1 MLQTTATSHTCA
13 EPNRTPAQREDDAL
27 LLEAE
32 MTEIVRSEIGMHEAF
47 ASQVARAIV
56 QGLRRVHGA
65 RRIYIPG
72 VDKEE
77 RNRAIRADFNGRNH
91 AHVMSKYNISRSRL
105 YEIINAKG

>member
-1 MLQTTATSHTCA
+1 MLQTSPHLQTLA

-32 MTEIVRSEIGMHEAF
+32 MTEIVRAEIGMHEAF

>member
-1 MLQTTATSHTCA
+1 MQATTD
-13 EPNRTPAQREDDAL
+13 PRTPGQREDEAL

-32 MTEIVRSEIGMHEAF
+32 MTEIVRTEIGMHEAF

-72 VDKEE
+72 INKEE
-77 RNRAIRADFNGRNH
+77 RNRAIRAEFNGRNH
-91 AHVMSKYNISRSRL
+91 AHVMQKYDISRSRL
-105 YEIINAKG
+105 YEIVGAQQGTSQAGHP

>member
-1 MLQTTATSHTCA
+1 MLQTPPLFA
-13 EPNRTPAQREDDAL
+13 EAHRTPAQREDEAL

-32 MTEIVRSEIGMHEAF
+32 MTEIVRAEIGMHEVF

-77 RNRAIRADFNGRNH
+77 RNRAIRAEFNGRNH
-91 AHVMSKYNISRSRL
+91 AHVMAKFNISRSRL